1 MATQWIELF
10 DVPQPGDTG
19 FLGWLWADPTD
30 AAVMARYDFDLPL
43 FTRPEAPHGTQLECL
58 ALRSNY
64 DEWKRWCSGG
74 FSGLGKTY
82 TLPFPLPNLTSE
94 DIDPIGVEAG
104 NAAWGELQP
113 KLEAEIEKLVR
124 RAHRE
129 APSIAAEAFAEIR
142 PSAQA
147 VITRQVDR
155 LLIGIAVLTGAFVG
169 GLGYLAL
176 SHRSQK
182 KS

>member
-1 MATQWIELF
+1 MAAQWIQLL
-10 DVPQPGDTG
+10 DVPSPGDTG
-19 FLGWLWADPTD
+19 FLGWLYADPTD
-30 AAVMARYDFDLPL
+30 AAVMASHDFDLPL
-43 FTRPEAPHGTQLECL
+43 FTRPDAPAGTQLECL
-58 ALRSNY
+58 ALRANY

-82 TLPFPLPNLTSE
+82 PLPFPLPNLTSE

-129 APSIAAEAFAEIR
+129 APSIADEAFTKIR
-142 PSAQA
+142 PSGEA
-147 VITRQVDR
+147 VISHQVDR
-155 LLIGIAVLTGAFVG
+155 LLVGVAVLTGAFIG
-169 GLGYLAL
+169 GMGYLAL
-176 SHRSQK
+176 SQRK